1 MKIKFILIVFLI
13 LNLGNL
19 KSQEDL
25 LFYNELI
32 GINLRAGL
40 TFNNYNL
47 NFSSFEGAVDC
58 GIFNSGNGFSYLGEL
73 SIEKA
78 INENLQI
85 SLSGGYYDR
94 SGKFA
99 VNNTFESRD
108 LNTNQVITVTAEN
121 SIETNLSYI
130 EIVPEI
136 KYVLIKNFING
147 PFRIGFGPRL
157 SMPLI
162 KQFTQQEKI
171 ISPSNAVFINSGG
184 IRTQT
189 RDLADGDISSINSM
203 QYGLRFGIENLL
215 KIGND
220 NYFTQS
226 LNFDYNLSN
235 VTDDAD
241 WKIWSVN
248 LALGIRFSVKN
259 PEPSKEPEIKYEQIE
274 EEIIQKEPE
283 VVVIEKPKPILEVKI
298 NDLNNLKIE
307 TGNELLSTI
316 PLVNAVFFEQNTSDL
331 SSFYNLNRQKEL
343 DLFYSDP
350 IAMHSFVL
358 QRIADIVNKNENS
371 NIILQSS
378 TSGQDESNDLNLSKK
393 RAENVKNALINLG
406 VPESKIKINSLI
418 NPTNLSNPDVA
429 EGRAENRRVE
439 VLVKNAPLQEYVN
452 FVNYRELFG
461 DINYSVVAEN
471 FENPKIEVNES
482 MNNNKVNIDTSGNY
496 KFSINKRLA
505 NNENNVNIKI
515 SSKFND
521 LTSTDQKNFDISN
534 AEVISK
540 DYNLDNFLAILLFDF
555 NKSELSD
562 ENKALL
568 KQLSEKLPQGATI
581 ELIGSADIIGTNEY
595 NQELAKQ
602 RALNTEK
609 YINQISDKN
618 FKITTKTMLDKFDDT
633 TPQGRYLNRSIKI
646 RLIK

>member
-1 MKIKFILIVFLI
+1 MKMKFLLIGIFIFSFL
-13 LNLGNL
+13 NSNA
-19 KSQEDL
+19 QQDT
-25 LFYNELI
+25 LFQDELI
-32 GINLRAGL
+32 GINLKAGL

-58 GIFNSGNGFSYLGEL
+58 GIFSTGNGFSYLGEL

-78 INENLQI
+78 IDEYLQI
-85 SLSGGYYDR
+85 SLTGGYYDR
-94 SGKFA
+94 SGTFA

-108 LNTNQVITVTAEN
+108 LNTNQVILVTAEN

-130 EIVPEI
+130 EIIPEI
-136 KYVLIKNFING
+136 KYVLIKKLING
-147 PFRIGFGPRL
+147 PFRIGIGPRL

-162 KQFTQQEKI
+162 KQFSQKEKI

-203 QYGLRFGIENLL
+203 QYGFRLGLENLL
-215 KIGND
+215 DIGSD

-226 LNFDYNLSN
+226 LSFDYNLSN
-235 VTDDAD
+235 VTSDAD
-241 WKIWSVN
+241 WKIWSLN

-259 PEPSKEPEIKYEQIE
+259 PKPEVEPEIKYEQIE
-274 EEIIQKEPE
+274 EEIIEKEPE
-283 VVVIEKPKPILEVKI
+283 IVVTEKPKPIFNTKI
-298 NDLNNLKIE
+298 HSLDNLRIE

-316 PLVNAVFFEQNTSDL
+316 PLVNAVFFDQNSSDIP
-331 SSFYNLNRQKEL
+331 SFYSLRRQDNL

-350 IAMHSFVL
+350 IDMHSNVL
-358 QRIADIVNKNENS
+358 QRIADIVNKNPNS
-371 NIILQSS
+371 NITLQAS
-378 TSGQDESNDLNLSKK
+378 TSGQDESNDLNLSKA
-393 RAENVKNALINLG
+393 RAENVKNALVKFD
-406 VPESKIKINSLI
+406 VPESKIKIVALV
-418 NPTNLSNPDVA
+418 NPSNLSNPDVV

-439 VLVKNAPLQEYVN
+439 IILKNASLQEYVN
-452 FVNYRELFG
+452 FVNYRELSG
-461 DINYSVVAEN
+461 DVNYTVQAEN
-471 FENPKIEVNES
+471 FEKPVISV
-482 MNNNKVNIDTSGNY
+482 
-496 KFSINKRLA
+496 RLA
-505 NNENNVNIKI
+505 NSNEENIHLNSGDYKLPLRKRLENDENEINI
-515 SSKFND
+515 SLKSKVAD
-521 LTSTDQKNFDISN
+521 LADEDSKTYDLSN

-540 DYNLDNFLAILLFDF
+540 DLNLDNFLAILLFEF

-562 ENKALL
+562 DNKTLL
-568 KQLSEKLPQGATI
+568 KQLTEKLPQGATI

-609 YINQISDKN
+609 YINQVSNKKFNIV
-618 FKITTKTMLDKFDDT
+618 TKTMLDKFDDT

>member
-13 LNLGNL
+13 LNFGNL
-19 KSQEDL
+19 KSQENT

-32 GINLRAGL
+32 GINIRSGL

-58 GIFNSGNGFSYLGEL
+58 GIFSSGNGFSYLGEL

-94 SGKFA
+94 SGKFS
-99 VNNTFESRD
+99 VNNAFESRD

-136 KYVLIKNFING
+136 KYVLFKNLING

-162 KQFTQQEKI
+162 KQFIQQEKI

-189 RDLADGDISSINSM
+189 RDLADGDISSISSM
-203 QYGLRFGIENLL
+203 QYGLRFGVENLL

-235 VTDDAD
+235 VTNDAD
-241 WKIWSVN
+241 WKIWSFN
-248 LALGIRFSVKN
+248 LTLGIRFSVKN

-283 VVVIEKPKPILEVKI
+283 IVVVEKPKPILELKI
-298 NDLNNLKIE
+298 NGFDNLKIE

-316 PLVNAVFFEQNTSDL
+316 PLVNSVFFELNSSEL
-331 SSFYNLNRQKEL
+331 SPFYNLNRQKDL

-350 IAMHSFVL
+350 IVMHSFVL

-371 NIILQSS
+371 NIVLQSS

-393 RAENVKNALINLG
+393 RAENVKQALISLG

-439 VLVKNAPLQEYVN
+439 ILVKNAPLQEYVN

-471 FENPKIEVNES
+471 VDNPKIEVTES
-482 MNNNKVNIDTSGNY
+482 INNSKVNIDTSGNY
-496 KFSINKRLA
+496 KFSINKRLS

-521 LTSTDQKNFDISN
+521 LTSSDQETYDISN

-562 ENKALL
+562 ENKSLL

-618 FKITTKTMLDKFDDT
+618 FKITTKTMLDKFDDA